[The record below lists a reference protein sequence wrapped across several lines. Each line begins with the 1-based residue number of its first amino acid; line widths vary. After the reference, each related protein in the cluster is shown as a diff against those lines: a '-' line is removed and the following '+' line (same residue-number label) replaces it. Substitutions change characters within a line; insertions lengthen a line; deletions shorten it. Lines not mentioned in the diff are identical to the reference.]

1 MHSPSPYNCRFSFF
15 SFIQDSSS
23 VLTEYYNSLSHYVSE
38 VELKW
43 IFTVLNFQKYNLFR
57 IFQVI
62 NIVVGDGLPKFI
74 CTDCQGVINKF
85 TDFCNMVQDVQ
96 KRLEEEKLDFSQVR
110 KFLSSL
116 HTQFE
121 AKKIQWDAL
130 DYVLFFFGFWVNQV
144 LSLSVLNDS

>member
-1 MHSPSPYNCRFSFF
+1 M
-15 SFIQDSSS
+15 
-23 VLTEYYNSLSHYVSE
+23 
-38 VELKW
+38 
-43 IFTVLNFQKYNLFR
+43 LNFQKYNLSH

-110 KFLSSL
+110 KFLSLL
-116 HTQFE
+116 HAQFE
-121 AKKIQWDAL
+121 AKKIQWERKRAYQCSGL
-130 DYVLFFFGFWVNQV
+130 TYELCTVPVWPFFTKYNR
-144 LSLSVLNDS
+144 L